1 MLISLVIRL
10 TSGEVETRKLGI
22 ELSILSSVANCSRKE
37 TGNTGLMQGVMPGL
51 LETYGFYLEPTL
63 VEVEDP
69 TNPFTQEEV
78 LAPVAALLKA
88 GSAEEA
94 MQIADGVRQGLVA
107 AVYTNDLDRAM
118 EFANHL
124 ELFHQCSRHARGH
137 RRVGRF
143 WEGSRYGGGR
153 GQRGGRDLLV
163 RP

>member
-1 MLISLVIRL
+1 MLISLAIRL

-124 ELFHQCSRHARGH
+124 ELSHQCSRHAL
-137 RRVGRF
+137 
-143 WEGSRYGGGR
+143 
-153 GQRGGRDLLV
+153 DL
-163 RP
+163 